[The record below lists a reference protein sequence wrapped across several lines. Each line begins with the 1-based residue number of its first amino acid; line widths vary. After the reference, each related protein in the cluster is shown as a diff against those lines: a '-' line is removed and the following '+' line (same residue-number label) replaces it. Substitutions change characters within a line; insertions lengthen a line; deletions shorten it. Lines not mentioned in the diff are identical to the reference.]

1 MISVYDFPDRND
13 QDDDEASIDYDENPA
28 STEYNFQLMEKQHE
42 LEKMRTEDS
51 KHKKIPIGINGT
63 KHSIWCME
71 SEWCDQNLIAVFEA
85 KGDAFEDSYSTP
97 PRFGTVTVKDEN
109 FAHLKWQLGRN
120 YLRLRC
126 SILVDIS
133 LHAVVT
139 KQQHSGP
146 VLDAT
151 TRRLQSTTPLIN
163 KLAPSNDKIATTQP
177 VYSCK
182 FEDTCGKS
190 KSSNA
195 MTTLDGLEKYD
206 TN

>member
-1 MISVYDFPDRND
+1 
-13 QDDDEASIDYDENPA
+13 
-28 STEYNFQLMEKQHE
+28 MEKQHE
-42 LEKMRTEDS
+42 LEKMKTEDS

-133 LHAVVT
+133 LHTVVM
-139 KQQHSGP
+139 KQ
-146 VLDAT
+146 
-151 TRRLQSTTPLIN
+151 
-163 KLAPSNDKIATTQP
+163 LAPSNDKIATTQP